1 MFRLT
6 RIAPTPSGY
15 IHPGNAASFLF
26 TVMLARQYGASV
38 LLRVD
43 DLDRS
48 RYRER
53 YLEDLFRQLHWLEIN
68 WDEGPR
74 NPAEF
79 HAVWSQQ
86 HRRHLYRQT
95 LERLVATGFVYA
107 CTCSRRQTRISA
119 GSSVYSGTCREKS
132 LPLDTPGAAWR
143 IRVPDGTKVCFREG
157 SKSASIRLDTVMGDF
172 VIRQKDGQP
181 SYQVASLTDDLYFGV
196 DGIVR
201 GEDLRPSTGAQ
212 CYLARIMDEPSFH
225 QAFFCHHP
233 LWKDER
239 GRKLS
244 KSEGAGSLRVW
255 REEGNAL
262 STLVEVAQK
271 WLGSMQV

>member
-26 TVMLARQYGASV
+26 TGLLARQYGACV

-43 DLDRS
+43 DLDRG

-53 YLEDLFRQLHWLEIN
+53 YLEDLFHQLYWLEIN

-95 LERLVATGFVYA
+95 LERLVATGLVYA
-107 CTCSRRQTRISA
+107 CTCSRRQTRSSA
-119 GSSVYSGTCREKS
+119 DTIAYTGHCREKS

-143 IRVPDGTKVCFREG
+143 ILVPENTTVHFREG
-157 SKSASIRLDTVMGDF
+157 AGMNSIRLDTAMGDF

-212 CYLARIMDEPSFH
+212 CYLARILDEPAFH

-233 LWKDER
+233 LWKDEW

-255 REEGNAL
+255 RDEGNTL
-262 STLVEVAQK
+262 STLEEVAQQ
-271 WLGSMQV
+271 WLGRMQV